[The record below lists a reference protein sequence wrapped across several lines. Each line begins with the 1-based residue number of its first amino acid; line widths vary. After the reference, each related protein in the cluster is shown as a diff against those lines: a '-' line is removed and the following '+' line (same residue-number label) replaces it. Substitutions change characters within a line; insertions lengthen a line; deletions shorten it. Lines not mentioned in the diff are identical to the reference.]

1 MKPALKARLLV
12 ALELTLLASLVLA
25 VLLPYSPAQRPVPSR
40 DSGVFSYIGWRITQ
54 GDLPYRDIW
63 DHKAPVIFYL
73 DALGLLLTPDSSWGI
88 WLVEF
93 AALWLAAALGYF
105 LLKQLFDGLTA
116 AALSFIWLCSG
127 FYLLAGGNL
136 TTEYALPMQFA
147 ALWLFYRAENATHY
161 EAPSAALSRGYWWR
175 GLALGAVTT
184 LLFFT
189 RQNAIAIPAAIGVYL
204 LARCLSRGNARQLW
218 REAWP
223 ILAGGL
229 LVTAF
234 IVAFF
239 ALQGALRDFWD
250 QAFLYN
256 FIYVDARENSQRFA
270 ALFSSM
276 NNLSNL
282 GLAQVALLGWV
293 AGLGL
298 LLFKGERIPAAQRS
312 VWWVAILALPLELYL
327 ASLGGRPRVPYF
339 LSLLPVFAICG
350 GILVHLAFE
359 SLVRDLPRLVT
370 AGLTVILFG
379 GLWLT
384 FHNDYNTISAGVADD
399 DPQELVTYIQQN
411 TTSDETVLM
420 WGAETAYNFAARR
433 RSPVR
438 FVYQYP
444 LYRSDY
450 ANKENVTEFLTN
462 LEENPPRLIITTSG
476 DSLSDIRFGFR
487 DYQIG
492 GQMQRIKSHYNE
504 PIVLGNWLIYTR
516 IDP

>member
-1 MKPALKARLLV
+1 MKPTLQARLLA
-12 ALELTLLASLVLA
+12 ALELILLASLVLA

-73 DALGLLLTPDSSWGI
+73 DAFGLLLTPDSSWGI
-88 WLVEF
+88 WLVEV

-105 LLKQLFDGLTA
+105 LLKRLFDSLTA

-136 TTEYALPMQFA
+136 TTEYAIPMQFA
-147 ALWLFYRAENATHY
+147 ALWLFYRAENATNY
-161 EAPSAALSRGYWWR
+161 RWR
-175 GLALGAVTT
+175 GLALGAVTA

-189 RQNAIAIPAAIGVYL
+189 RQNAIAIPLAIGVYL
-204 LARCLSRGNARQLW
+204 LASRLWRRNLRHLW
-218 REAWP
+218 RETWP
-223 ILAGGL
+223 ILLGGL
-229 LVTAF
+229 LVTAC
-234 IVAFF
+234 IVGFF
-239 ALQGALRDFWD
+239 AVQGALRDFWD
-250 QAFLYN
+250 QVFVYN
-256 FIYVDARENSQRFA
+256 FIYVDERENSQRFA
-270 ALFSSM
+270 ALFSAM

-282 GLAQVALLGWV
+282 GLAQVAVLGWV
-293 AGLGL
+293 AGLAL
-298 LLFKGERIPAAQRS
+298 LLFKRDRIPAAQHS
-312 VWWVAILALPLELYL
+312 LIWVALIALPLELYF

-339 LSLLPVFAICG
+339 LSLLPVFAVCG

-359 SLVRDLPRLVT
+359 PLVRDLSRLATV
-370 AGLTVILFG
+370 GLTVILFS

-384 FHNDYNTISAGVADD
+384 FHNDYNNISAGVADYG
-399 DPQELVTYIQQN
+399 PQELVTYIQQN
-411 TTSDETVLM
+411 TMPDETVLM

-450 ANKENVTEFLTN
+450 ANKENVTEFLTD
-462 LEENPPRLIITTSG
+462 LERDPPRLIITISG

-492 GQMQRIKSHYNE
+492 GQMQRVKSYYGE
-504 PIVLGNWLIYTR
+504 PVTFGNWLIYTR

>member
-1 MKPALKARLLV
+1 MKPVLQARLLA
-12 ALELTLLASLVLA
+12 ALELALLASLVLA

-54 GDLPYRDIW
+54 GELPYRDIW

-88 WLVEF
+88 WLVEV
-93 AALWLAAALGYF
+93 AALGLAAALGYF
-105 LLKQLFDGLTA
+105 LLKRLFDGLTA
-116 AALSFIWLCSG
+116 ALLSFLWLFTG

-147 ALWLFYRAENATHY
+147 ALWLFYRADNSPRYTWH
-161 EAPSAALSRGYWWR
+161 GF
-175 GLALGAVTT
+175 ALGAVTA

-204 LARCLSRGNARQLW
+204 LASRLSRGNARQLW

-229 LVTAF
+229 LVTVF
-234 IVAFF
+234 IVGFF
-239 ALQGALRDFWD
+239 AVQGALRDFLD
-250 QAFLYN
+250 QVFLYN
-256 FIYVDARENSQRFA
+256 FIYFDERESSQRFA
-270 ALFSSM
+270 ALFSAM

-282 GLAQVALLGWV
+282 GLAQMAVLGWV
-293 AGLGL
+293 AGVGL
-298 LLFKGERIPAAQRS
+298 LLFKRERIPAAQRP

-339 LSLLPVFAICG
+339 LSLLPIFAVCG
-350 GILVHLAFE
+350 GILLHLAFE
-359 SLVRDLPRLVT
+359 SLARDLPRLVT

-384 FHNDYNTISAGVADD
+384 FHNDYNNLNAGLVDFG
-399 DPQELVTYIQQN
+399 PQELVTYIQQN
-411 TTSDETVLM
+411 TAPDETVLM

-433 RSPVR
+433 RSPAR

-444 LYRSDY
+444 LYRSNY
-450 ANKENVTEFLTN
+450 ANKENVTEFLTD
-462 LEENPPRLIITTSG
+462 LERDPPRLIITIPG
-476 DSLSDIRFGFR
+476 DSLSDIRFGFS
-487 DYQIG
+487 DHQIG
-492 GQMQRIKSHYNE
+492 GQMQRVKSHYSE

-516 IDP
+516 IAP

>member
-1 MKPALKARLLV
+1 MKPALKARLLA
-12 ALELTLLASLVLA
+12 ALELILLASLVLA
-25 VLLPYSPAQRPVPSR
+25 VLLPYDPAQRPVPSR

-54 GDLPYRDIW
+54 GELPYRDIW

-105 LLKQLFDGLTA
+105 LLKRLFDDLTA
-116 AALSFIWLCSG
+116 AVLSLLWLFTS

-147 ALWLFYRAENATHY
+147 ALWLFHRADNSPRYTWY
-161 EAPSAALSRGYWWR
+161 GF
-175 GLALGAVTT
+175 ALGAVTA

-204 LARCLSRGNARQLW
+204 LASRLLRQNPRQLW
-218 REAWP
+218 DEAKP

-229 LVTAF
+229 LVTVF
-234 IVAFF
+234 IVGFF
-239 ALQGALRDFWD
+239 ALQGAFQDFW
-250 QAFLYN
+250 QQVFLYN
-256 FIYVDARENSQRFA
+256 FIYVDERENVQRFA
-270 ALFSSM
+270 ALFSAM
-276 NNLSNL
+276 NHLSNL
-282 GLAQVALLGWV
+282 GLAQMAVLGWGAGLALLI
-293 AGLGL
+293 
-298 LLFKGERIPAAQRS
+298 FKRERIPTSHRS
-312 VWWVAILALPLELYL
+312 VLWVAVLALPVELYL
-327 ASLGGRPRVPYF
+327 ASLGGRPRMPYF
-339 LSLLPVFAICG
+339 LNLLPVFAISG
-350 GILVHLAFE
+350 GILLHLAFGALLRE
-359 SLVRDLPRLVT
+359 LPRLVT
-370 AGLTVILFG
+370 AALTVVIFS

-384 FHNDYNTISAGVADD
+384 FYNDYNNISAGLVDFA
-399 DPQELVTYIQQN
+399 PQELVTYIQQN
-411 TTSDETVLM
+411 TAPDDTVLM

-450 ANKENVTEFLTN
+450 ANKENVTEFLTD
-462 LEENPPRLIITTSG
+462 LEQNPPRLIITIPG
-476 DSLSDIRFGFR
+476 DSLSDIRFGFS
-487 DYQIG
+487 DHQIG
-492 GQMQRIKSHYNE
+492 GQMQRVKSRYSE
-504 PIVLGNWLIYTR
+504 PIMFGNWLIYTR

>member
-1 MKPALKARLLV
+1 MKPALQARLLA
-12 ALELTLLASLVLA
+12 ALELILLASLVLA

-40 DSGVFSYIGWRITQ
+40 DAGVFSYIGWRITQ
-54 GDLPYRDIW
+54 GELPYRDIW

-88 WLVEF
+88 WLVEV

-105 LLKQLFDGLTA
+105 LLKRLFDGLTA
-116 AALSFIWLCSG
+116 AVLSFLWLGSG

-147 ALWLFYRAENATHY
+147 ALWLFHRAENARRY
-161 EAPSAALSRGYWWR
+161 GWR
-175 GLALGAVTT
+175 GLALGAVTA

-189 RQNAIAIPAAIGVYL
+189 RQNAIAIPLAIGVYL
-204 LARCLSRGNARQLW
+204 LASRLLRENPRQLW

-223 ILAGGL
+223 ILLGGL

-234 IVAFF
+234 IVGFF
-239 ALQGALRDFWD
+239 AVQGALRDFWD
-250 QAFLYN
+250 QVFLYN
-256 FIYVDARENSQRFA
+256 FIYIDERENSQRFA
-270 ALFSSM
+270 ALFSAM

-282 GLAQVALLGWV
+282 GLAQAAVLGWA

-298 LLFKGERIPAAQRS
+298 LLFKREHIPAAQRS
-312 VWWVAILALPLELYL
+312 VWWVAILALPLDLYL

-339 LSLLPVFAICG
+339 LSLLPIFAVCG
-350 GILVHLAFE
+350 GILVHLAFAP
-359 SLVRDLPRLVT
+359 LVRSLPRLVT
-370 AGLTVILFG
+370 IGLTVMLLG

-384 FHNDYNTISAGVADD
+384 FHNDYNNLGAGLVDVG
-399 DPQELVTYIQQN
+399 PQELVTYIRQN
-411 TTSDETVLM
+411 TAPDETVLM

-450 ANKENVTEFLTN
+450 ANKENVTEFLTD
-462 LEENPPRLIITTSG
+462 LEQNPPRLVIMASNE
-476 DSLSDIRFGFR
+476 SFSDMRFGFR
-487 DYQIG
+487 DHQIG
-492 GQMQRIKSHYNE
+492 GQMQRVKSHYGE
-504 PIVLGNWLIYTR
+504 PVTFGNWLIYTR